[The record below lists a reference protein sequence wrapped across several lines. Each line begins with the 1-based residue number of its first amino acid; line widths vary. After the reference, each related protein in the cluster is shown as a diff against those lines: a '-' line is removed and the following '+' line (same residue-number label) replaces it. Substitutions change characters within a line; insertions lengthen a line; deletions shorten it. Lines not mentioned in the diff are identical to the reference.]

1 MDFKWNYSV
10 SDGSTITHKQ
20 KSELSKNKINK
31 YMNKTLYFLS
41 FALNSVK
48 GLVQTGVIIGMTRQ
62 MSRAMTQIK
71 IHPDESNRSYTD
83 IEPVVV
89 VCCVWLNPPVTAVKV
104 TTDDDSA

>member
-20 KSELSKNKINK
+20 KSELSKNKKNK

-48 GLVQTGVIIGMTRQ
+48 GLVQIIGMTRQ

>member
-1 MDFKWNYSV
+1 MAPPLHIN
-10 SDGSTITHKQ
+10 
-20 KSELSKNKINK
+20 KNLNCPKIKKNK

>member
-1 MDFKWNYSV
+1 
-10 SDGSTITHKQ
+10 
-20 KSELSKNKINK
+20 
-31 YMNKTLYFLS
+31 MNKTLYFLS

-48 GLVQTGVIIGMTRQ
+48 GLVQT
-62 MSRAMTQIK
+62 AMTQIK
-71 IHPDESNRSYTD
+71 MHPDESNRSYTD